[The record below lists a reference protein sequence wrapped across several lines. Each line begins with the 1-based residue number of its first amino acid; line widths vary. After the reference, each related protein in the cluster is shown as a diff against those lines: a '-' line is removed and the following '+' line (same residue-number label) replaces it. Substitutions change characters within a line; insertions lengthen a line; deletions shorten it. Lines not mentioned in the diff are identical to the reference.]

1 MPLGQSNSVT
11 PGGDTYVCVVLSPL
25 VWGYSTTAPTM
36 PGIYLRIPAKLKADE
51 FSRINV
57 AKSWN
62 STDYTTDAITQR
74 LAISNAAGNGVGVS
88 ITSMGVTSYQ
98 KAYRFTDG
106 TTAKTFPMLMVLIT
120 VDKGKVL
127 VSRLLLLLLLL
138 LLLPPADSVWSHSS
152 HPPHLIPPAQPRTP
166 QSVTWDD
173 TCKWCSSGNCA
184 VNTYDFHGNAV
195 ASSAKG
201 CWVRDTTCGFTSA
214 TGVVTPSALCDLH
227 VYVAWTG
234 IDGSGRY
241 FESAVSVCLLPL
253 PPSLS
258 TSALTALLPL
268 PFPRRRPHR
277 PTGSAGC

>member
-1 MPLGQSNSVT
+1 MRAVLSLLCLWLCLRSATPCMPLGQSNSVT

-57 AKSWN
+57 ATSWN
-62 STDYTTDAITQR
+62 STDYATDAITQR

-138 LLLPPADSVWSHSS
+138 A
-152 HPPHLIPPAQPRTP
+152 
-166 QSVTWDD
+166 
-173 TCKWCSSGNCA
+173 
-184 VNTYDFHGNAV
+184 
-195 ASSAKG
+195 AS
-201 CWVRDTTCGFTSA
+201 
-214 TGVVTPSALCDLH
+214 
-227 VYVAWTG
+227 
-234 IDGSGRY
+234 
-241 FESAVSVCLLPL
+241 
-253 PPSLS
+253 
-258 TSALTALLPL
+258 
-268 PFPRRRPHR
+268 
-277 PTGSAGC
+277 